1 MAVRITDEEESDPA
15 MTLEK
20 VQVREDLNLAV
31 SVCEVT
37 VGMMALIGS
46 YHCQG
51 DSENKLPYQ
60 DGIFE
65 LVAWIFMK
73 RDKKSPFLISASVSI
88 STPPLACRSSRFWDT
103 IFKIGTATWLPS
115 KFARGLLYHIL
126 STSGIWVIWHRVVR
140 RFYKHSAPNVV
151 VARNSLLYFRAK

>member
-31 SVCEVT
+31 SVCEAP

-46 YHCQG
+46 YHYQG
-51 DSENKLPYQ
+51 DSKIKLPYQ

-73 RDKKSPFLISASVSI
+73 RDKKSPFLISASVS
-88 STPPLACRSSRFWDT
+88 
-103 IFKIGTATWLPS
+103 K
-115 KFARGLLYHIL
+115 
-126 STSGIWVIWHRVVR
+126 
-140 RFYKHSAPNVV
+140 
-151 VARNSLLYFRAK
+151 